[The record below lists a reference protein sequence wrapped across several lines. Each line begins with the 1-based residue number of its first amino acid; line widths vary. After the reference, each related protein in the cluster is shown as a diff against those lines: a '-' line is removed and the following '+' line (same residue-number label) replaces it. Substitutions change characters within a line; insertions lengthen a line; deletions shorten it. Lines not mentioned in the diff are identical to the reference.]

1 MGSPVGVRERVTR
14 GVDVGNGG
22 CFSDMP
28 KERGLRVLHSR
39 LLKACHP
46 VPSFFGM
53 EGMKCQDVST
63 TQGSSEPQQAPVL
76 PPVNVC
82 TPALQSPACMVQGQ
96 TSTAS
101 SLICS

>member
-1 MGSPVGVRERVTR
+1 MGSPVRGRERVTR

-53 EGMKCQDVST
+53 EGMKCVRLSAQPREARSL
-63 TQGSSEPQQAPVL
+63 SMPQCCPL
-76 PPVNVC
+76 
-82 TPALQSPACMVQGQ
+82 
-96 TSTAS
+96 
-101 SLICS
+101 